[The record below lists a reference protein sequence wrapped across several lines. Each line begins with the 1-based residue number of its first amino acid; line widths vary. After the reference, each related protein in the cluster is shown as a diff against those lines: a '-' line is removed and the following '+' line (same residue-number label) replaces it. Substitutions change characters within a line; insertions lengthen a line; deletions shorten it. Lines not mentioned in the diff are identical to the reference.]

1 MCIPSVHVLHALL
14 NSLKNCGYQLVLP
27 FQGPSVPVLLAAAFE
42 FSVTVPNAAGLSQA
56 ATQQDLVYVVETM
69 KAWMPMLQAQILQQ
83 NYQGSVS
90 SSGNSRKRKQERQS
104 TFKRE
109 LYNYYTDKAART
121 LPTTIQCMITR
132 LHLPAAD
139 VVAAHLWP
147 KGRDMVFGSSLC
159 LSHLFVE
166 GSIL

>member
-1 MCIPSVHVLHALL
+1 M
-14 NSLKNCGYQLVLP
+14 
-27 FQGPSVPVLLAAAFE
+27 PVLLAAAFE

-56 ATQQDLVYVVETM
+56 ATQQDFVYVVETM

-83 NYQGSVS
+83 NYPGSVS
-90 SSGNSRKRKQERQS
+90 SSGNSGKGKQERQN

-109 LYNYYTDKAART
+109 LYNYYTDKAAET

-132 LHLPAAD
+132 LHLQAAD

-147 KGRDMVFGSSLC
+147 KGRDMVFEAHC
-159 LSHLFVE
+159 A
-166 GSIL
+166 